1 MLLLEVEHDR
11 HRSPQLEVR
20 VAVDEEGE
28 AAHRVDL
35 QVILLPEMKEMSF
48 RYLLLF
54 EEVFLTMG
62 RVANTYNANQI
73 FRLVS
78 GSSVCFWVYKMRI
91 RHVLRCGEVSL
102 MMEVTNVNRKCEP
115 GKVCEFERLTHK

>member
-1 MLLLEVEHDR
+1 VLLLEVEHDR

-28 AAHRVDL
+28 AAHRVDV
-35 QVILLPEMKEMSF
+35 QVILLPGIEKMSI

-54 EEVFLTMG
+54 MEVFLTME

-73 FRLVS
+73 MPIGLRFLILLV
-78 GSSVCFWVYKMRI
+78 GY
-91 RHVLRCGEVSL
+91 
-102 MMEVTNVNRKCEP
+102 KCESDTCCGL
-115 GKVCEFERLTHK
+115 GK